1 MILFYSIYIIGTIL
15 GYYLSKYIYMSD
27 FPNRKWSWFE
37 IFLTLLFN
45 LSCWFVIIPC
55 GMAGICIRLF
65 VKYLPKNPPRWL

>member
-1 MILFYSIYIIGTIL
+1 
-15 GYYLSKYIYMSD
+15 MSD